1 MRKIGIVF
9 LVLLMLICTGC
20 KGKKDPDPTPVHP
33 TGDADKLF
41 EEYMEEEFTGFLSS
55 SKLNAHFA
63 YKNLS
68 DYGLQDMKAT
78 LGEVSEDFDFAGYH
92 DSLDGLHT
100 ISRDALSERNQKL
113 YDRYESYLKTT
124 LNFEGLENYEF
135 YFSPNGTN
143 VNLLTTFTEF
153 VIRDEQDIKDMI
165 TYLNESEKYLKDA
178 VEYTRKQ
185 AQSGIE
191 QAASTM
197 QGILDQVDR
206 FLDSKGDN
214 EVAFAINSQIDACD
228 FLNDEQKE
236 SYKKQITEAS
246 DGPLMRGY
254 EAIREYYQDRIGKTT
269 SNGRFTSAEGKK
281 YYEALLKQKT
291 SSNMT
296 PVEAKKLLMTA
307 LRKKLT
313 ALQKAASSVRDADA
327 VYNPDFGYE
336 EPEEIL
342 AFIRSKMDADFPAQA
357 DVTYSINYL
366 DPSVASDSVAAYYLI
381 PPLDDAVTGNVIK
394 VNPGSNSPL
403 YPVLAHEG
411 YPGHCFQI
419 TYEYT
424 NNRNPLLPI
433 MDFIGYT
440 EGWAMYVEA
449 LAIDYCDMKD
459 AAAKEYIKI
468 DNIFFYLVMGVV
480 DIMVNYEDADMN
492 AVADFIGNY
501 YGRSYADVFYGAAI
515 DDPGTYLPYSVGM
528 AEVENLRAKAESA
541 LGNKFSAKEFHQALF
556 DAGIGDF
563 EYLEYWVD
571 QYIKSKK

>member
-1 MRKIGIVF
+1 
-9 LVLLMLICTGC
+9 
-20 KGKKDPDPTPVHP
+20 
-33 TGDADKLF
+33 
-41 EEYMEEEFTGFLSS
+41 
-55 SKLNAHFA
+55 
-63 YKNLS
+63 
-68 DYGLQDMKAT
+68 
-78 LGEVSEDFDFAGYH
+78 
-92 DSLDGLHT
+92 
-100 ISRDALSERNQKL
+100 
-113 YDRYESYLKTT
+113 
-124 LNFEGLENYEF
+124 
-135 YFSPNGTN
+135 
-143 VNLLTTFTEF
+143 
-153 VIRDEQDIKDMI
+153 
-165 TYLNESEKYLKDA
+165 
-178 VEYTRKQ
+178 
-185 AQSGIE
+185 
-191 QAASTM
+191 
-197 QGILDQVDR
+197 
-206 FLDSKGDN
+206 
-214 EVAFAINSQIDACD
+214 
-228 FLNDEQKE
+228 
-236 SYKKQITEAS
+236 
-246 DGPLMRGY
+246 
-254 EAIREYYQDRIGKTT
+254 
-269 SNGRFTSAEGKK
+269 
-281 YYEALLKQKT
+281 
-291 SSNMT
+291 
-296 PVEAKKLLMTA
+296 KLLMTA

-419 TYEYT
+419 TYEYA
-424 NNRNPLLPI
+424 NNRNPLLPV

-449 LAIDYCDMKD
+449 LAIDYCSMKD

-492 AVADFIGNY
+492 AVGDFIGSFY
-501 YGRSYADVFYGAAI
+501 DRSYADVFYGAAI

-528 AEVENLRAKAESA
+528 TEVENLRAKAESA
-541 LGNKFSAKEFHQALF
+541 LGKKFSAKEFHQALF

-571 QYIKSKK
+571 QYIKSK